1 MQIGRFF
8 RELKDRRVIRAT
20 LIYVAL
26 LWAALQ
32 AADLFAGAGI
42 IGVGTVRWLIL
53 IGALGLPVVVLASW
67 FYEAP
72 WRERRWTNI
81 AGDVVVIL
89 AIGIAAALFA
99 WQQWFSS
106 FSRPTLS
113 VLVIEAT
120 DTSEDSVRIADHL
133 ARRFRMLLATRPE
146 LRVTANESSFHDSL
160 SSMTLQQRARSLGS
174 DMLLTGTLN
183 RSDGAM
189 RLSLQLFSRTGE
201 LIWNDRFED
210 RLVDQAQLQTEV
222 LAALADEL
230 PVGAD
235 TFDATR
241 EIVTHCD
248 YPADE
253 ASILALARAPD
264 GDASELAP
272 YIAQNDEAGL
282 LYIEQSKAY
291 FRQRDKAAMTRR
303 PVLQQLA
310 MQSLVMAEDA
320 CPRHPYVEKLQ
331 LINTGAI
338 QQDGAA
344 LLARHPNDAAL
355 YLAVAGELSVA
366 GDHKGTRALV
376 NEALA
381 LDPLGAR
388 TRCRAD
394 NLLESREQQACP

>member
-160 SSMTLQQRARSLGS
+160 ASMTLQQRARSLGS

-183 RSDGAM
+183 RADGAM
-189 RLSLQLFSRTGE
+189 RLSLQLFSRSGE

-344 LLARHPNDAAL
+344 LLARLPNDAAL